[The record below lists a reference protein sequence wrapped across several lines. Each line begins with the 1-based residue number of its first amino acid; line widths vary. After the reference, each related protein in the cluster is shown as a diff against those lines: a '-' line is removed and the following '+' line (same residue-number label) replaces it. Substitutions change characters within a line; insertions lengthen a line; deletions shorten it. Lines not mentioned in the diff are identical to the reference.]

1 MNHLKAKLEALDKI
15 YAVYT
20 SSMAD
25 MDIACADKCAHCCTT
40 DVTLTTL
47 EAYHLWQGM
56 DADARYGFQLKLET
70 APGAARFR
78 PGITTNHLA
87 EICAAGEEPP
97 LEEKPGWDTRCPLL
111 GDDLCKQYEMRP
123 FHCRCMVSRQV
134 CRETGSAEM
143 DDFTVA
149 LNSVFLQ
156 VIEHLDRPG
165 CTGNLLDLLPL
176 MRSVAFSES
185 YESGN
190 CECSESHLVANR
202 PLTVLMIP
210 PEYKDRL
217 APVIGALQSIRL

>member
-1 MNHLKAKLEALDKI
+1 MNPLKAKLEALEKI
-15 YAVYT
+15 YTVYA

-25 MDIACADKCAHCCTT
+25 MEIACAEKCAHCCTT

-56 DADARYGFQLKLET
+56 DADGKDHFLRKIEMT
-70 APGAARFR
+70 RDVARFR
-78 PGITTNHLA
+78 PAITTNHLA

-97 LEEKPGWDTRCPLL
+97 QEEKAGVDTRCPILV
-111 GDDLCKQYEMRP
+111 DDLCEEYEQRP

-134 CRETGSAEM
+134 CRELGNADM
-143 DDFTVA
+143 GDFTLA

-156 VIEHLDRPG
+156 VIEHIDRPG

-176 MRSVAFSES
+176 MQSAGFSEG

-190 CECSESHLVANR
+190 CMCSERHLVANR
-202 PLTVLMIP
+202 SLTVLMIP
-210 PEYKDRL
+210 PEHKDRL